1 MKKYIKFTFIILIL
15 FFLSFT
21 INKSYAISS
30 KEEIESFR
38 KYQEKHLQEKLK
50 EEKSAKAIKM
60 SFGGCCSYIDEE
72 NGKTHTYIN
81 PEGYQY
87 SSNED
92 EFLIDNI
99 IEETFK
105 EYFNKYLDDNLP
117 DDERLIDYIIT
128 NCFIYTRKE
137 NYKDG
142 DDIEAKV
149 GVYVF
154 PSSENTIWAKDKE
167 ITELKYFENNKE
179 VNLQGYLIDGYYI
192 RLVKENDK
200 YVIKFI
206 DIYPEGYSEFVQ
218 KVKEKTGLDLENIN
232 YADFTN
238 AKSKTEIIAE
248 AAEKENLESANIDNK
263 EIAKDKISILIASIC
278 TVLIVI
284 IISSYSSYLRKRK

>member
-1 MKKYIKFTFIILIL
+1 MKKYIKFTFVVLFL
-15 FFLSFT
+15 FFLSFA
-21 INKSYAISS
+21 INKCYAISN
-30 KEEIESFR
+30 KEEVENFR
-38 KYQEKHLQEKLK
+38 KYQEKHLQQKLK
-50 EEKSAKAIKM
+50 EEKSAKVIKM
-60 SFGGCCSYIDEE
+60 FFGGCSSYIDEE
-72 NGKTHTYIN
+72 TGKTYTYIN

-87 SSNED
+87 SPNED
-92 EFLIDNI
+92 EFLLDNI
-99 IEETFK
+99 MEETFK
-105 EYFNKYLDDNLP
+105 EYFDKYLDDNLP
-117 DDERLIDYIIT
+117 DNERLIDYIIT
-128 NCFIYTRKE
+128 NSFIYTRKE

-142 DDIEAKV
+142 DDIEAEV

-167 ITELKYFENNKE
+167 VVELKYYDDNKE
-179 VNLQGYLIDGYYI
+179 VNLQGYLTDKYYI

-248 AAEKENLESANIDNK
+248 AAEKENLESANIDSQ
-263 EIAKDKISILIASIC
+263 EISKDKISILIASIC

-284 IISSYSSYLRKRK
+284 IISSYSSFLRKRK